1 MEMTVSQSDA
11 KVRAWDLPTRI
22 FHWLLVFVILS
33 AWFSYEFSEAIGD
46 STMKW
51 HRYNGY
57 AAMVLI
63 VWRLLWGFVGSSTSR
78 FSSFVT
84 WPWNAARYGAD
95 LVRGRDRQYLGHN
108 PLGTYMVLAL
118 LGLVFVQTLLGMLAT
133 EHNFLTWGPLA
144 PLISERATKIAT
156 RWHHK
161 MFDVLQI
168 LIFVHIIA
176 NVLYAVV
183 KRDPLI
189 KAMVTGTKPAAEYED
204 TGEAEIGGSPMLRA
218 IVCLLLATGIVLG
231 GILAVAGKL
240 LY

>member
-1 MEMTVSQSDA
+1 MQTAAERSA
-11 KVRAWDLPTRI
+11 EKVRAWDLPTRI
-22 FHWLLVFVILS
+22 FHWLLLFVILS
-33 AWFSYEFSEAIGD
+33 AWVSYEFSEAIGD
-46 STMKW
+46 NTMKW

-63 VWRLLWGFVGSSTSR
+63 VWRLLWGVVGSSTSR

-95 LVRGRDRQYLGHN
+95 LVRGRDRHYLGHN

-118 LGLVFVQTLLGMLAT
+118 LGLVFVQTMLGMLAT

-144 PLISERATKIAT
+144 PLISEEATKFAT
-156 RWHHK
+156 HWHQEV
-161 MFDVLQI
+161 FDVLKI

-183 KRDPLI
+183 KREPLI
-189 KAMVTGTKPAAEYED
+189 RAMVTGTKPAVEYVD
-204 TGEAEIGGSPMLRA
+204 TREAEIGGAPLLRA
-218 IVCLLLATGIVLG
+218 FVCLLVASGIVLG
-231 GILAVAGKL
+231 GILALGGKL
-240 LY
+240 FY